1 MDIRR
6 GNENMVNN
14 DNERMREKKREARR
28 RKQKKRRMKRAA
40 VLLVEILILCLLGG
54 VAYVMAKYDKFQTVA
69 FGEGDIVSNKGV
81 NWKGYKTIALFGGD
95 SRNGDLEEGAQSDT
109 IIVAAINSDTKEV
122 RLASVYRD
130 TTVRHADNKIHK
142 ANYAY
147 YTGGPKDAINMLN
160 RNFDLD
166 IQDYITV
173 DFKALADVVDL
184 VGGIELEV
192 TDAEAKEINK
202 YVRETGKVAGK
213 EVHKL
218 EEGGTYTMDGVQAV
232 TYARI
237 RKNVGGDY
245 KRTERQQIV
254 IKKVVEKAKGLD
266 LATINKIINKVFPQ
280 ISTSF
285 TLADMI
291 GLASGALDYE
301 IKDSSGF
308 PMEAMNGRINGLG
321 AVIVPVGLVENV
333 KELHTFLYPDE
344 KPEKVS
350 DTVAEIAA
358 EIEELTGITREKI
371 EDPDADINRS
381 SFSVAQQEATSASD
395 ENQSSEGDLEGE
407 KKKE

>member
-1 MDIRR
+1 MS
-6 GNENMVNN
+6 
-14 DNERMREKKREARR
+14 DNRKMREQKRAARMRAK
-28 RKQKKRRMKRAA
+28 KKRRIKRAI
-40 VLLVEILILCLLGG
+40 VLIVEILILCLLGG
-54 VAYVMAKYDKFQTVA
+54 AAYVMAKYDKFQTVA
-69 FGEGDIVSNKGV
+69 FGENDIVANEGV

-95 SRNGDLEEGAQSDT
+95 SRTGDLEEGAQSDT
-109 IIVAAINSDTKEV
+109 IIIAAINSDTKEV

-130 TTVRHADNKIHK
+130 TTVKQADGKIHK

-147 YTGGPKDAINMLN
+147 FTGGPKDAINMLN

-166 IQDYITV
+166 IQDYVTV

-184 VGGIELEV
+184 LGGIKIDVSDDEV
-192 TDAEAKEINK
+192 KEMNRHI
-202 YVRETGKVAGK
+202 EGTGAVAGK

-254 IKKVVEKAKGLD
+254 IKKVVEKAKGMD

-285 TLADMI
+285 SLADMV
-291 GLASGALDYE
+291 GLAAGALDYE

-308 PMEAMNGRINGLG
+308 PMEAMNGRIDGLG
-321 AVIVPVGLVENV
+321 SVIAPVGLVENV
-333 KELHTFLYPDE
+333 KELHAFLYPDE

-350 DTVAEIAA
+350 DTVKEIAT
-358 EIEELTGITREKI
+358 EIEELTGITRENL
-371 EDPDADINRS
+371 EDSDADINRS
-381 SFSVAQQEATSASD
+381 SYSVAQQEAKNA
-395 ENQSSEGDLEGE
+395 LEE
-407 KKKE
+407 KKLSESELSNEQKKE

>member
-1 MDIRR
+1 MREQKR
-6 GNENMVNN
+6 AA
-14 DNERMREKKREARR
+14 RMRAK
-28 RKQKKRRMKRAA
+28 KKRRIKRAI
-40 VLLVEILILCLLGG
+40 VLIVEILILCLLGG
-54 VAYVMAKYDKFQTVA
+54 AAYVMAKYDKFQTVA
-69 FGEGDIVSNKGV
+69 FGENDIVANEGV

-95 SRNGDLEEGAQSDT
+95 SRSGDLEEGAQSDT
-109 IIVAAINSDTKEV
+109 IIIAAINSNTKEV

-130 TTVRHADNKIHK
+130 TTVRHADNKIRK

-166 IQDYITV
+166 IQDYVTV

-184 VGGIELEV
+184 LGGIEIDVSVDEV
-192 TDAEAKEINK
+192 KEMNRHI
-202 YVRETGKVAGK
+202 EGTGAVAGK

-254 IKKVVEKAKGLD
+254 IKKVVEKAKGMD

-285 TLADMI
+285 SLADMV
-291 GLASGALDYE
+291 GLAAGALDYE

-308 PMEAMNGRINGLG
+308 PMEAMNGRIDGLG
-321 AVIVPVGLVENV
+321 SVIAPVGLVENV
-333 KELHTFLYPDE
+333 VELHSFLYPDE

-350 DTVAEIAA
+350 DTVKEIAT
-358 EIEELTGITREKI
+358 EIEELTGITREDL
-371 EDPDADINRS
+371 EDSDADINRS
-381 SFSVAQQEATSASD
+381 SYSIAQQEAKKAS
-395 ENQSSEGDLEGE
+395 EEKKLSESELSDE

>member
-1 MDIRR
+1 MPDSR
-6 GNENMVNN
+6 V
-14 DNERMREKKREARR
+14 MRERKREARR

-40 VLLVEILILCLLGG
+40 VLIAEILILCLLGG

-69 FGEGDIVSNKGV
+69 FGEGDIISNKGV

-95 SRNGDLEEGAQSDT
+95 SRSGDLEEGAQSDT
-109 IIVAAINSDTKEV
+109 IIIAAINSNTKEV

-130 TTVRHADNKIHK
+130 TTVRHADNKIRK

-166 IQDYITV
+166 IQDYVTV

-192 TDAEAKEINK
+192 TDDEAKEINK

-218 EEGGTYTMDGVQAV
+218 KSGGTYTMDGVQAV

-245 KRTERQQIV
+245 KRTERQRIV
-254 IKKVVEKAKGLD
+254 IKKVVEKAKGMD

-285 TLADMI
+285 SLADMV
-291 GLASGALDYE
+291 GLAAGALDYE

-308 PMEAMNGRINGLG
+308 PMEAMNGRIDGLG
-321 AVIVPVGLVENV
+321 SVIVPVGLVENV
-333 KELHTFLYPDE
+333 KELHSFLYPDE

-350 DTVAEIAA
+350 DTVKEIAT
-358 EIEELTGITREKI
+358 EIEELTGITREDL
-371 EDPDADINRS
+371 EDSDADINRS
-381 SFSVAQQEATSASD
+381 SYSIAQQEAKKAS
-395 ENQSSEGDLEGE
+395 EEKKLSESELSDE

>member
-1 MDIRR
+1 MS
-6 GNENMVNN
+6 
-14 DNERMREKKREARR
+14 DNRKMREQKRAARMRAK
-28 RKQKKRRMKRAA
+28 KKRRIKRAI
-40 VLLVEILILCLLGG
+40 VLIVEILILCLLGG
-54 VAYVMAKYDKFQTVA
+54 AAYVMAKYDKFQTVA
-69 FGEGDIVSNKGV
+69 FGENDIVANEGV

-95 SRNGDLEEGAQSDT
+95 SRTGDLEEGAQSDT
-109 IIVAAINSDTKEV
+109 IIIAAINSDTKEV

-130 TTVRHADNKIHK
+130 TTVKQADGKIHK

-147 YTGGPKDAINMLN
+147 FTGGPKDAINMLN

-166 IQDYITV
+166 IQDYVTV

-184 VGGIELEV
+184 LGGIKIDVSDDEV
-192 TDAEAKEINK
+192 KEMNRHI
-202 YVRETGKVAGK
+202 EGTGAVAGK

-254 IKKVVEKAKGLD
+254 IKKVVEKAKGMD
-266 LATINKIINKVFPQ
+266 LAMINKIINKVFPQ

-285 TLADMI
+285 SLADMV
-291 GLASGALDYE
+291 GLAAGALDYE

-308 PMEAMNGRINGLG
+308 PMEAMNGRIDGLG
-321 AVIVPVGLVENV
+321 SVIAPVGLLENV
-333 KELHTFLYPDE
+333 KELHAFLYPDE

-350 DTVAEIAA
+350 DTVKEIAT
-358 EIEELTGITREKI
+358 EIEELTGITREDL
-371 EDPDADINRS
+371 EDSDADINRS
-381 SFSVAQQEATSASD
+381 SYSVAQQEAKNA
-395 ENQSSEGDLEGE
+395 LEE
-407 KKKE
+407 KKLSESELSNEQKKE

>member
-1 MDIRR
+1 
-6 GNENMVNN
+6 
-14 DNERMREKKREARR
+14 MRAK
-28 RKQKKRRMKRAA
+28 KKRRIKRAI
-40 VLLVEILILCLLGG
+40 VLIVEILILCLLGG
-54 VAYVMAKYDKFQTVA
+54 AAYVMAKYDKFQTVA
-69 FGEGDIVSNKGV
+69 FGENDIVANEGV

-95 SRNGDLEEGAQSDT
+95 SRTGDLEEGAQSDT
-109 IIVAAINSDTKEV
+109 IIIAAINSDTKEV

-130 TTVRHADNKIHK
+130 TTVKQADGKIHK

-147 YTGGPKDAINMLN
+147 FTGGPKDAINMLN

-166 IQDYITV
+166 IQDYVTV

-184 VGGIELEV
+184 LGGIKIDVSDDEV
-192 TDAEAKEINK
+192 KEMNRHI
-202 YVRETGKVAGK
+202 EGTGAVAGK

-254 IKKVVEKAKGLD
+254 IKKVVEKAKGMD
-266 LATINKIINKVFPQ
+266 LAMINKIINKVFPQ

-285 TLADMI
+285 SLADMV
-291 GLASGALDYE
+291 GLAAGALDYE

-308 PMEAMNGRINGLG
+308 PMEAMNGRIDGLG
-321 AVIVPVGLVENV
+321 SVIAPVGLVENV
-333 KELHTFLYPDE
+333 KELHAFLYPDE

-350 DTVAEIAA
+350 DTVKEIAT
-358 EIEELTGITREKI
+358 EIEELTGITRENL
-371 EDPDADINRS
+371 EDSDADINRS
-381 SFSVAQQEATSASD
+381 SYSVAQQEAKNA
-395 ENQSSEGDLEGE
+395 LEE
-407 KKKE
+407 KKLSESELSNEQKKE

>member
-1 MDIRR
+1 MPDSRT
-6 GNENMVNN
+6 
-14 DNERMREKKREARR
+14 MREKKREARR

-40 VLLVEILILCLLGG
+40 VLIAEILILCLLGG
-54 VAYVMAKYDKFQTVA
+54 IAYVMAKYDKFQTVA
-69 FGEGDIVSNKGV
+69 FGEGDIISNKGV

-95 SRNGDLEEGAQSDT
+95 SRSGNLEEGAQSDT
-109 IIVAAINSDTKEV
+109 IIIAAINSNTKEV
-122 RLASVYRD
+122 RMASVYRD
-130 TTVRHADNKIHK
+130 TTVRHADNKIRK

-166 IQDYITV
+166 IQDYVTV

-192 TDAEAKEINK
+192 TDAEAKEMNK

-254 IKKVVEKAKGLD
+254 IKKVVEKAKGMD
-266 LATINKIINKVFPQ
+266 LAMINKIINKVFPQ

-285 TLADMI
+285 SLADII
-291 GLASGALDYE
+291 GLAAGALDYE

-308 PMEAMNGRINGLG
+308 PMEAMNGRIDGLG
-321 AVIVPVGLVENV
+321 SVIVPVGLVENV
-333 KELHTFLYPDE
+333 KELHSFLYPDE

-350 DTVAEIAA
+350 DAVKEIAT
-358 EIEELTGITREKI
+358 EIEELTGITRENL

-381 SFSVAQQEATSASD
+381 SYSVAQQEAKKAS
-395 ENQSSEGDLEGE
+395 EE
-407 KKKE
+407 KKLSESELSNEQKKE

>member
-1 MDIRR
+1 MPDSR
-6 GNENMVNN
+6 M
-14 DNERMREKKREARR
+14 MREKKREARR

-40 VLLVEILILCLLGG
+40 VLIAEILILCLLGG
-54 VAYVMAKYDKFQTVA
+54 VTYVMAKYDKFQTVA
-69 FGEGDIVSNKGV
+69 FGEGDIISNKGV

-95 SRNGDLEEGAQSDT
+95 SRSGDLEEGAQSDT
-109 IIVAAINSDTKEV
+109 IIIVAINSNTKEV

-166 IQDYITV
+166 IQDYVTV
-173 DFKALADVVDL
+173 DFRALADVVDL
-184 VGGIELEV
+184 VGGIEVEV
-192 TDAEAKEINK
+192 TDDEAKEMNK

-218 EEGGTYTMDGVQAV
+218 KSGGTYTMDGVQAV

-254 IKKVVEKAKGLD
+254 IKKVVEKAKGMD

-285 TLADMI
+285 SLADMV
-291 GLASGALDYE
+291 GLAAGALDYE

-308 PMEAMNGRINGLG
+308 PMEAMNGRIDGLG
-321 AVIVPVGLVENV
+321 SVIVPVGLVENV
-333 KELHTFLYPDE
+333 KELHAFLYPDE

-350 DTVAEIAA
+350 DTVKEIAA
-358 EIEELTGITREKI
+358 EIEELTGITRENL
-371 EDPDADINRS
+371 EDPDADVNRS
-381 SFSVAQQEATSASD
+381 SYSVAQQEAKNAS
-395 ENQSSEGDLEGE
+395 EEKKLSESELLNE

>member
-1 MDIRR
+1 MS
-6 GNENMVNN
+6 
-14 DNERMREKKREARR
+14 DNRKMREQKRAARMRAK
-28 RKQKKRRMKRAA
+28 KKRRIKRAI
-40 VLLVEILILCLLGG
+40 VLIVEILILCLLGG
-54 VAYVMAKYDKFQTVA
+54 AAYVMAKYDKFQTVA
-69 FGEGDIVSNKGV
+69 FGENDIVANEGV

-95 SRNGDLEEGAQSDT
+95 SRSGDLEEGAQSDT
-109 IIVAAINSDTKEV
+109 IIIAAINSNTKEV

-130 TTVRHADNKIHK
+130 TTVRHADNKIRK

-166 IQDYITV
+166 IQDYVTV

-184 VGGIELEV
+184 LGGIEIDVSDDEV
-192 TDAEAKEINK
+192 KEMNRHI
-202 YVRETGKVAGK
+202 EGTGAVAGK

-254 IKKVVEKAKGLD
+254 IKKVVEKAKGMD

-285 TLADMI
+285 SLADII
-291 GLASGALDYE
+291 GLAAGALDYE

-308 PMEAMNGRINGLG
+308 PMEAMNGRIDGLG
-321 AVIVPVGLVENV
+321 SVIVPVGLVENV
-333 KELHTFLYPDE
+333 KELHSFLYPDE

-350 DTVAEIAA
+350 DAVKEIATQ
-358 EIEELTGITREKI
+358 IEELTGITRENL
-371 EDPDADINRS
+371 EDSDADINRS
-381 SFSVAQQEATSASD
+381 SYSVAQQEAKKASK
-395 ENQSSEGDLEGE
+395 E
-407 KKKE
+407 KKLSESELSNEQKKE

>member
-1 MDIRR
+1 MREQKR
-6 GNENMVNN
+6 AA
-14 DNERMREKKREARR
+14 RMRAK
-28 RKQKKRRMKRAA
+28 KKRRIKRAI
-40 VLLVEILILCLLGG
+40 VLIVEILILCLLGG
-54 VAYVMAKYDKFQTVA
+54 AAYVMAKYDKFQTVA
-69 FGEGDIVSNKGV
+69 FGENDIVANEGV

-95 SRNGDLEEGAQSDT
+95 SRSGDLEEGAQSDT
-109 IIVAAINSDTKEV
+109 IIIAAINSNTKEV

-130 TTVRHADNKIHK
+130 TTVRHADNKIRK

-166 IQDYITV
+166 IQDYVTV

-192 TDAEAKEINK
+192 TDDEAKEINK

-218 EEGGTYTMDGVQAV
+218 KSGGTYTMDGVQAV

-245 KRTERQQIV
+245 KRTERQRIV
-254 IKKVVEKAKGLD
+254 IKKVVEKAKGMD

-285 TLADMI
+285 SLADII
-291 GLASGALDYE
+291 GLAAGALDYE

-308 PMEAMNGRINGLG
+308 PMEAMNGRIDGLG
-321 AVIVPVGLVENV
+321 SVIVPVGLVENV
-333 KELHTFLYPDE
+333 KELHSFLYPDE

-350 DTVAEIAA
+350 DTVKEIAT
-358 EIEELTGITREKI
+358 EIEELTGITREDL
-371 EDPDADINRS
+371 EDSDADINRS
-381 SFSVAQQEATSASD
+381 SYSIAQQEAKKAS
-395 ENQSSEGDLEGE
+395 EE
-407 KKKE
+407 KKLSETELSNEQKKE

>member
-1 MDIRR
+1 MS
-6 GNENMVNN
+6 
-14 DNERMREKKREARR
+14 DNRKMREQKRAARMRAK
-28 RKQKKRRMKRAA
+28 KKRRIKRAI
-40 VLLVEILILCLLGG
+40 VLIVEILILCLLGG
-54 VAYVMAKYDKFQTVA
+54 AAYVMAKYDKFQTVA
-69 FGEGDIVSNKGV
+69 FGENDIVANEGV

-95 SRNGDLEEGAQSDT
+95 SRTGDLEEGAQSDT
-109 IIVAAINSDTKEV
+109 IIIAAINSDTKEV

-130 TTVRHADNKIHK
+130 TTVKQADGKIHK

-147 YTGGPKDAINMLN
+147 FTGGPKDAINMLN

-166 IQDYITV
+166 IQDYVTV

-184 VGGIELEV
+184 LGGIKIDVSDDEV
-192 TDAEAKEINK
+192 KEMNRHI
-202 YVRETGKVAGK
+202 EGTGAVAGK

-266 LATINKIINKVFPQ
+266 LVTINKIINKVFPQ

-285 TLADMI
+285 SLADMV
-291 GLASGALDYE
+291 GLAAGALDYE

-308 PMEAMNGRINGLG
+308 PMEAMNGRIDGLG
-321 AVIVPVGLVENV
+321 SVIAPVGLVENV
-333 KELHTFLYPDE
+333 KELHAFLYPDE

-350 DTVAEIAA
+350 DTVKEIAT
-358 EIEELTGITREKI
+358 EIEELTGITREDL
-371 EDPDADINRS
+371 EDSDADINRS
-381 SFSVAQQEATSASD
+381 SYSVAQQEAKNA
-395 ENQSSEGDLEGE
+395 LEE
-407 KKKE
+407 KKLSESELSNEQKKE

>member
-1 MDIRR
+1 MPDSR
-6 GNENMVNN
+6 V
-14 DNERMREKKREARR
+14 MRERKREARR

-40 VLLVEILILCLLGG
+40 VLIAEILILCLLGG

-69 FGEGDIVSNKGV
+69 FGEGDIISNKGV

-95 SRNGDLEEGAQSDT
+95 SRSGDLEEGAQSDT
-109 IIVAAINSDTKEV
+109 IIIAAINSTTKEV

-130 TTVRHADNKIHK
+130 TTVRHADNKIRK

-166 IQDYITV
+166 IQDYVTV

-184 VGGIELEV
+184 VGGIELKV
-192 TDAEAKEINK
+192 TDDEAKEMNK

-218 EEGGTYTMDGVQAV
+218 KSGGTYTMDGVQAV

-254 IKKVVEKAKGLD
+254 IKKVVEKAKGMD

-285 TLADMI
+285 SLADMV
-291 GLASGALDYE
+291 GLAAGALDYE

-308 PMEAMNGRINGLG
+308 PMEAMNGRIDGLG
-321 AVIVPVGLVENV
+321 SVIAPVGLVENV
-333 KELHTFLYPDE
+333 VELHSFLYPDE

-350 DTVAEIAA
+350 DTVKEIAT
-358 EIEELTGITREKI
+358 EIEELTGITREDL
-371 EDPDADINRS
+371 EDSDADINRS
-381 SFSVAQQEATSASD
+381 SYSVAQQEAKNAS
-395 ENQSSEGDLEGE
+395 EEKKLSESELSNE

>member
-1 MDIRR
+1 MPDSRI
-6 GNENMVNN
+6 
-14 DNERMREKKREARR
+14 MREKKREARR

-40 VLLVEILILCLLGG
+40 VLIAEILILCLLGG

-69 FGEGDIVSNKGV
+69 FGEGDIISNKGV

-95 SRNGDLEEGAQSDT
+95 SRSGDLEEGAQSDT
-109 IIVAAINSDTKEV
+109 IIIVAINSNTKEV

-166 IQDYITV
+166 IQDYVTV
-173 DFKALADVVDL
+173 DFRALADVVDL
-184 VGGIELEV
+184 VGGIEVEV
-192 TDAEAKEINK
+192 TDDEAKEMNK

-218 EEGGTYTMDGVQAV
+218 KSGGTYTMDGVQAV

-254 IKKVVEKAKGLD
+254 IKKVVEKAKGMD

-285 TLADMI
+285 SLADMV
-291 GLASGALDYE
+291 GLAAGALDYE

-308 PMEAMNGRINGLG
+308 PMEAMNGRIDGLG
-321 AVIVPVGLVENV
+321 SVIVPVGLVENV
-333 KELHTFLYPDE
+333 KELHAFLYPDE

-350 DTVAEIAA
+350 DTVKEIAA
-358 EIEELTGITREKI
+358 EIEELTGITRENL
-371 EDPDADINRS
+371 EDPDADVNRS
-381 SFSVAQQEATSASD
+381 SYSVAQQEAKNAS
-395 ENQSSEGDLEGE
+395 EEKKLSESELLNE

>member
-1 MDIRR
+1 MPDSR
-6 GNENMVNN
+6 M
-14 DNERMREKKREARR
+14 MREKKREARR

-40 VLLVEILILCLLGG
+40 VLIAEILILCLLGG

-69 FGEGDIVSNKGV
+69 FGEGDIISNKGV

-95 SRNGDLEEGAQSDT
+95 SRSGDLEEGAQSDT
-109 IIVAAINSDTKEV
+109 IIIVAINSNTKEV

-166 IQDYITV
+166 IQDYVTV
-173 DFKALADVVDL
+173 DFRALADVVDL
-184 VGGIELEV
+184 VGGIEVEV
-192 TDAEAKEINK
+192 TDDEAKEMNK

-218 EEGGTYTMDGVQAV
+218 KSGGTYTMDGVQAV

-254 IKKVVEKAKGLD
+254 IKKVVEKAKGMD

-285 TLADMI
+285 SLADMV
-291 GLASGALDYE
+291 GLAAGALDYE

-308 PMEAMNGRINGLG
+308 PMEAMNGRIDGLG
-321 AVIVPVGLVENV
+321 SVIVPVGLVENV
-333 KELHTFLYPDE
+333 KELHAFLYPDE

-350 DTVAEIAA
+350 DTVKEIAA
-358 EIEELTGITREKI
+358 EIEELTGITRENL
-371 EDPDADINRS
+371 EDPDADVNRS
-381 SFSVAQQEATSASD
+381 SYSVAQQEAKNAS
-395 ENQSSEGDLEGE
+395 EEKKLSESELLNE

>member
-1 MDIRR
+1 MPDSR
-6 GNENMVNN
+6 V
-14 DNERMREKKREARR
+14 MRERKREARR

-40 VLLVEILILCLLGG
+40 VLIAEILILCLLGG

-69 FGEGDIVSNKGV
+69 FGEGDIISNKGV

-95 SRNGDLEEGAQSDT
+95 SRSGDLEKGAQSDT
-109 IIVAAINSDTKEV
+109 IIIAAINSNTKEV

-130 TTVRHADNKIHK
+130 TTVRHADNKIRK

-166 IQDYITV
+166 IQDYVTV

-192 TDAEAKEINK
+192 TDDEAKEINK

-218 EEGGTYTMDGVQAV
+218 KSGGTYTMDGVQAV

-245 KRTERQQIV
+245 KRTERQRIV
-254 IKKVVEKAKGLD
+254 IKKVVEKAKGMD

-285 TLADMI
+285 SLADII
-291 GLASGALDYE
+291 GLAAGALDYE

-308 PMEAMNGRINGLG
+308 PMEAMNGRIDGLG
-321 AVIVPVGLVENV
+321 SVIVPVGLVENV
-333 KELHTFLYPDE
+333 KELHSFLYPDE

-350 DTVAEIAA
+350 DAVKEIAT
-358 EIEELTGITREKI
+358 EIEELTGITRENL
-371 EDPDADINRS
+371 EDSDADINRS
-381 SFSVAQQEATSASD
+381 SYSVAQQEAKKAS
-395 ENQSSEGDLEGE
+395 EE
-407 KKKE
+407 KKLSESELSNEQKKE

>member
-1 MDIRR
+1 MS
-6 GNENMVNN
+6 
-14 DNERMREKKREARR
+14 DNRKMREQKRAARMRAK
-28 RKQKKRRMKRAA
+28 KKRRIKRAI
-40 VLLVEILILCLLGG
+40 VLIVEILILCLLGG
-54 VAYVMAKYDKFQTVA
+54 AAYVMAKYDKFQTVA
-69 FGEGDIVSNKGV
+69 FGENDIVANEGV

-95 SRNGDLEEGAQSDT
+95 SRSGDLEEGAQSDT
-109 IIVAAINSDTKEV
+109 IIIAAINSNTKEV

-130 TTVRHADNKIHK
+130 TTVRHADNKIRK

-166 IQDYITV
+166 IQDYVTV

-184 VGGIELEV
+184 LGGIEIDVSVDEV
-192 TDAEAKEINK
+192 KEMNRHI
-202 YVRETGKVAGK
+202 EGTGAVAGK

-254 IKKVVEKAKGLD
+254 IKKVVEKAKGMD

-285 TLADMI
+285 SLADMV
-291 GLASGALDYE
+291 GLAAGALDYE

-308 PMEAMNGRINGLG
+308 PMEAMNGRIDGLG
-321 AVIVPVGLVENV
+321 SVIAPVGLVENV
-333 KELHTFLYPDE
+333 VELHSFLYPDE

-350 DTVAEIAA
+350 DTVKEIAT
-358 EIEELTGITREKI
+358 EIEELTGITREDL
-371 EDPDADINRS
+371 EDSDADINRS
-381 SFSVAQQEATSASD
+381 SYSIAQQEAKKAS
-395 ENQSSEGDLEGE
+395 EEKKLSESELSDE

>member
-1 MDIRR
+1 MPDSR
-6 GNENMVNN
+6 M
-14 DNERMREKKREARR
+14 MREKKREARR

-40 VLLVEILILCLLGG
+40 VLIAEILILCLLGG

-69 FGEGDIVSNKGV
+69 FGEGDIISNKGV

-95 SRNGDLEEGAQSDT
+95 SRSGDLEEGAQSDT
-109 IIVAAINSDTKEV
+109 IIIAAINSNTKEV

-130 TTVRHADNKIHK
+130 TTVRHADDKIRK

-166 IQDYITV
+166 IQDYVTV
-173 DFKALADVVDL
+173 DFRALADVVDL

-192 TDAEAKEINK
+192 TDDEAKEMNK

-218 EEGGTYTMDGVQAV
+218 KSGGTYTMDGVQAV

-254 IKKVVEKAKGLD
+254 IKKVVEKAKGMD

-285 TLADMI
+285 SLADMV
-291 GLASGALDYE
+291 GLAAGALDYE

-308 PMEAMNGRINGLG
+308 PMEAMNGRIDGLG
-321 AVIVPVGLVENV
+321 SVIVPVGLVENV
-333 KELHTFLYPDE
+333 KELHAFLYPDE

-350 DTVAEIAA
+350 DTVKEIAA
-358 EIEELTGITREKI
+358 EIEELTGITRENL
-371 EDPDADINRS
+371 EDPDADVNRS
-381 SFSVAQQEATSASD
+381 SYSVAQQEAKNAS
-395 ENQSSEGDLEGE
+395 EEKKLSESELSNE

>member
-1 MDIRR
+1 MPDSR
-6 GNENMVNN
+6 M
-14 DNERMREKKREARR
+14 MREKKREARR

-40 VLLVEILILCLLGG
+40 VLIAEILILCLLGG

-69 FGEGDIVSNKGV
+69 FGEGDIISNKGV

-95 SRNGDLEEGAQSDT
+95 SRSGDLEEGAQSDT
-109 IIVAAINSDTKEV
+109 IIIAAINSNTKEV

-166 IQDYITV
+166 IQDYVTV
-173 DFKALADVVDL
+173 DFRALADVVDL
-184 VGGIELEV
+184 VGGIEVEV
-192 TDAEAKEINK
+192 TDDEAKEMNK

-218 EEGGTYTMDGVQAV
+218 KSGGTYTMDGVQAV

-254 IKKVVEKAKGLD
+254 IKKVVEKAKGMD

-285 TLADMI
+285 SLADMV
-291 GLASGALDYE
+291 GLAAGALDYE

-308 PMEAMNGRINGLG
+308 PMEAMNGRIDGLG
-321 AVIVPVGLVENV
+321 SVIVPVGLVENV
-333 KELHTFLYPDE
+333 KELHAFLYPDE

-350 DTVAEIAA
+350 DTVKEIAA
-358 EIEELTGITREKI
+358 EIEELTGITRENL
-371 EDPDADINRS
+371 EDPDADVNRS
-381 SFSVAQQEATSASD
+381 SYSVAQQEAKNAS
-395 ENQSSEGDLEGE
+395 EE
-407 KKKE
+407 KKLSETELSNEQKKE

>member
-1 MDIRR
+1 MS
-6 GNENMVNN
+6 
-14 DNERMREKKREARR
+14 DNRKMREQKRAARMRAK
-28 RKQKKRRMKRAA
+28 KKRRIKRAI
-40 VLLVEILILCLLGG
+40 VLIVEILILCLLGG
-54 VAYVMAKYDKFQTVA
+54 AAYVMAKYDKFQTVA
-69 FGEGDIVSNKGV
+69 FGENDIVANEGV

-95 SRNGDLEEGAQSDT
+95 SRTGDLEEGAQSDT
-109 IIVAAINSDTKEV
+109 IIIAAINSDTKEV

-130 TTVRHADNKIHK
+130 TTVKQADGKIHK

-147 YTGGPKDAINMLN
+147 FTGGPKDAINMLN

-166 IQDYITV
+166 IQDYVTV

-184 VGGIELEV
+184 LGGIKIDVSDDEV
-192 TDAEAKEINK
+192 KEMNRHI
-202 YVRETGKVAGK
+202 EGTGAVAGK

-254 IKKVVEKAKGLD
+254 IKKVVEKAKGMD
-266 LATINKIINKVFPQ
+266 LAMINKIINKVFPQ

-285 TLADMI
+285 SLADMV
-291 GLASGALDYE
+291 GLAAGALDYE

-308 PMEAMNGRINGLG
+308 PMEAMNGRIDGLG
-321 AVIVPVGLVENV
+321 SVIAPVGLVENV
-333 KELHTFLYPDE
+333 KELHAFLYPDE

-350 DTVAEIAA
+350 DTVKEIAT
-358 EIEELTGITREKI
+358 EIEELTGITRENL
-371 EDPDADINRS
+371 EDSDADINRS
-381 SFSVAQQEATSASD
+381 SYSVAQQEAKNA
-395 ENQSSEGDLEGE
+395 LEE
-407 KKKE
+407 KKLSESELSNEQKKE

>member
-1 MDIRR
+1 MPDSR
-6 GNENMVNN
+6 V
-14 DNERMREKKREARR
+14 MRERKREARR

-40 VLLVEILILCLLGG
+40 VLIAEILILCLLGG

-69 FGEGDIVSNKGV
+69 FGEGDIISNKGV

-95 SRNGDLEEGAQSDT
+95 SRSGDLEEGAQSDT
-109 IIVAAINSDTKEV
+109 IIIAAINSNTKEV

-130 TTVRHADNKIHK
+130 TTVRHADNKIRK

-166 IQDYITV
+166 IQDYVTV

-192 TDAEAKEINK
+192 TDDEAKEINK

-218 EEGGTYTMDGVQAV
+218 KSGGTYTMDGVQAV

-245 KRTERQQIV
+245 KRTERQRIV
-254 IKKVVEKAKGLD
+254 IKKVVEKAKGMD

-285 TLADMI
+285 SLADII
-291 GLASGALDYE
+291 GLAAGALDYE

-308 PMEAMNGRINGLG
+308 PMEAMNGRIDGLG
-321 AVIVPVGLVENV
+321 SVIVPVGLVENV
-333 KELHTFLYPDE
+333 KELHSFLYPDE

-350 DTVAEIAA
+350 DAVKEIAT
-358 EIEELTGITREKI
+358 EIEELTGITRENL
-371 EDPDADINRS
+371 EDSGADINRS
-381 SFSVAQQEATSASD
+381 SYSVAQQEAKKAS
-395 ENQSSEGDLEGE
+395 EE
-407 KKKE
+407 KKLSETELSNEQKKE

>member
-1 MDIRR
+1 MREQKR
-6 GNENMVNN
+6 AA
-14 DNERMREKKREARR
+14 RMRAK
-28 RKQKKRRMKRAA
+28 KKRRMKRAL
-40 VLLVEILILCLLGG
+40 VLIVEILILCLLGG
-54 VAYVMAKYDKFQTVA
+54 AAYVMAKYDKFQTVA
-69 FGEGDIVSNKGV
+69 FGENDIVANEGV

-95 SRNGDLEEGAQSDT
+95 SRTGDLEEGAQSDT
-109 IIVAAINSDTKEV
+109 IIIAAINSDTKEV
-122 RLASVYRD
+122 RLASVFRD
-130 TTVRHADNKIHK
+130 TTVKQADNKIHK

-147 YTGGPKDAINMLN
+147 FTGGPKDAINMLN

-166 IQDYITV
+166 IQDYVTV

-184 VGGIELEV
+184 LGGIEIDVSVDEV
-192 TDAEAKEINK
+192 KEMNRHI
-202 YVRETGKVAGK
+202 EGTGAVAGK

-254 IKKVVEKAKGLD
+254 IKKVVEKAKGMD

-285 TLADMI
+285 SLADMV
-291 GLASGALDYE
+291 GLAAGALDYE

-308 PMEAMNGRINGLG
+308 PMEAMNGRIDGLG
-321 AVIVPVGLVENV
+321 SVIAPVGLVENV
-333 KELHTFLYPDE
+333 VELHSFLYPDE

-350 DTVAEIAA
+350 DTVKEIAT
-358 EIEELTGITREKI
+358 EIEELTGITREDL
-371 EDPDADINRS
+371 EDSDADINRS
-381 SFSVAQQEATSASD
+381 SYSIAQQEAKKAS
-395 ENQSSEGDLEGE
+395 EEKKLSESELSDE